1 MILITGAAGKT
12 GRAVIRALAPCG
24 EPVRGLVH
32 HGEQIRA
39 VEDLGA
45 RDTVVGDMRVEAV
58 LVQAMRDARAVYHI
72 CPNVNPDEVTIG
84 RAMIVAARAHR
95 IEHFVYHSVL
105 HPQTRAMPHH
115 WKKLQVEEALF
126 ESGLAY
132 TVLQPAAYMQNV
144 LSGWQAIMI
153 DGIHAVPYPVTTRL
167 GMVDLEDVAEAA
179 RVVLTER
186 GHASAIYELAGPEV
200 LAQTEV
206 AEILSRRLGRP
217 VRAERIPIET
227 WTERARASGMG
238 DCQIDALVRMF
249 HYYERFGFW
258 GNPRAL
264 TQLIGRP
271 PGSFEAFVERTL
283 SDTKPE
289 KR

>member
-12 GRAVIRALAPCG
+12 GRAVIRTLAPCG
-24 EPVRGLVH
+24 EPVRALVH
-32 HGEQIRA
+32 SGEQARV

-45 RDTVVGDMRVEAV
+45 RDTVVGDMRADAV
-58 LVQAMRDARAVYHI
+58 LVQAMRGVRAVYHI
-72 CPNVNPDEVTIG
+72 CPNVSPDEVTIG
-84 RAMIVAARAHR
+84 RAMIAAARAHR

-144 LSGWQAIMI
+144 LSGWRAIVE
-153 DGIHAVPYPVTTRL
+153 DGVYAVPYPVINRL
-167 GMVDLEDVAEAA
+167 GMVDLEDVADAA

-186 GHASAIYELAGPEV
+186 GHASAIYELAGPEI
-200 LAQTEV
+200 LTQTDV

-217 VRAERIPIET
+217 VRAERIPIEA

-238 DCQIDALVRMF
+238 DYQIDTLVRMF
-249 HYYERFGFW
+249 RYYERYGFW
-258 GNPRAL
+258 GNPRVL
-264 TQLIGRP
+264 TQVIGRP
-271 PGSFEAFVERTL
+271 PGTFEAFVGRVA
-283 SDTKPE
+283 SGVK
-289 KR
+289 